1 MKQTIE
7 EVNQLINNQEFDAR
21 DSRIMTAHQRAF
33 NQCFEYN
40 RQVNQNHGYNLE
52 LLTTLFIKL
61 ELILILNQIFI
72 ANLDLT
78 LQWEMRFS

>member
-21 DSRIMTAHQRAF
+21 DPRIMAAYQKAF

-40 RQVNQNHGYNLE
+40 QQIDQNHGYNLE
-52 LLTTLFIKL
+52 LLSAR
-61 ELILILNQIFI
+61 N
-72 ANLDLT
+72 
-78 LQWEMRFS
+78 